1 MSHIDFEEIPILEE
15 TTTLEVPFVDIGLL
29 SGTILFLYLFLKSL
43 RSV

>member
-15 TTTLEVPFVDIGLL
+15 TTLEVPFVDIGLL
-29 SGTILFLYLFLKSL
+29 SVTILFLYLFLKSL

>member
-15 TTTLEVPFVDIGLL
+15 TTLEVQFVDIGLL